1 MAVTDNAIEYIRKR
15 IRVDEK
21 TKCKFCGKWH
31 DVVKINSPRG
41 QMKVSTC
48 PEAGSVGG
56 LVQMNTLGNVPT
68 HVSSQEIRDSLI
80 YGVKHDADAYAM
92 HVKLHAELAA
102 DVERERMR
110 RDPDYRPIRYG
121 VGRREPARLT
131 KLCACG
137 QTGKH
142 AFENRPNAWR
152 CDACELAHVRE
163 LHMQKRQHVIDLCH
177 AILPADQIE
186 LRCFDE
192 VVTDAIAKVKLMR
205 KECEEPRPDPI
216 WGQGIA
222 EQLSGIN
229 SVVRG
234 ESPSGKALQVH
245 QEYMRDIYQ
254 RTLDSMAKSYLRT
267 AAKVMES
274 GPGLAARYPDAT
286 KAAKPEQEIITCDL
300 GADYE

>member
-1 MAVTDNAIEYIRKR
+1 MSHKR
-15 IRVDEK
+15 
-21 TKCKFCGKWH
+21 CGFCGKRH
-31 DVVKINSPRG
+31 KVDEVTINSPRG

-48 PEAGSVGG
+48 PQAGSVGG
-56 LVQMNTLGNVPT
+56 LVQLHTLGDVPQ

-80 YGVKHDADAYAM
+80 YGDTRAAWEREQKEAYAR
-92 HVKLHAELAA
+92 EL
-102 DVERERMR
+102 MR
-110 RDPDYRPIRYG
+110 DDPDYRPIRYG
-121 VGRREPARLT
+121 VERREPARLT